1 MAQNFSLGFWQCS
14 EFDFIMTSCVYLR
27 RSLHHP
33 IAHCEKQ
40 QGTERKKTENIF
52 CQILDENN
60 SMSESRA
67 AEKGKNVTERRERG
81 FSIIN
86 LSSSSSSSSS

>member
-1 MAQNFSLGFWQCS
+1 
-14 EFDFIMTSCVYLR
+14 MTSCVYLR

-52 CQILDENN
+52 FCQIFNENN
-60 SMSESRA
+60 SMSEHRA

-86 LSSSSSSSSS
+86 LSSSSSSSS